1 MIQGELREKEKLY
14 NSHWRAYSIITRMR
28 WFAFILGPVPLIWD
42 NVLQPLLLKMNFPEF
57 VTMEDMVQILIF
69 DILPLEK
76 WIDRETFER
85 IWPHIM
91 NVSTVLFV
99 VFIVW
104 TIKMRRNT
112 KLAAREVVEAES
124 RVLLGGFRER

>member
-1 MIQGELREKEKLY
+1 
-14 NSHWRAYSIITRMR
+14 MR

-76 WIDRETFER
+76 WIDQETFVR